1 MRIKSKSAEE
11 LQSSGQR
18 TPLDLAVEMLR
29 HVVMRCNDDC
39 RYCYSP
45 PLLDKDIDWLVTREA
60 ERVKALA
67 RATELEGLVL
77 DGKATAADRAEYRK
91 LKDSG
96 LIGAEDAILIQLRAF
111 NAQARER
118 GELSRE
124 RDELRA
130 RLAALESKPA
140 EDPDELR
147 QRLLREAAE
156 QLPDGW
162 SIIPEELRPGRH
174 RVYHGAWFGAPD
186 VFLDYSLDDACFW
199 WTCGAITVTGKF
211 ANLADTSLRN
221 YPDLVSLIKTGRPVG
236 G

>member
-1 MRIKSKSAEE
+1 MSIKPKSAEE
-11 LQSSGQR
+11 LHRGGQH
-18 TPLDLAVEMLR
+18 TSLDLAVEMLR
-29 HVVMRCNDDC
+29 HVIGVCLDGC
-39 RYCYSP
+39 RYCACVD
-45 PLLDKDIDWLVTREA
+45 LFDVDAAWLVTREA
-60 ERVKALA
+60 ERATALA

-77 DGKATAADRAEYRK
+77 DRKATDADRAEYRK
-91 LKDSG
+91 LKDSD

-156 QLPDGW
+156 QLLTRAAEVID
-162 SIIPEELRPGRH
+162 
-174 RVYHGAWFGAPD
+174 AP
-186 VFLDYSLDDACFW
+186 C
-199 WTCGAITVTGKF
+199 
-211 ANLADTSLRN
+211 
-221 YPDLVSLIKTGRPVG
+221 
-236 G
+236 

>member
-1 MRIKSKSAEE
+1 MSIKPKSAEE
-11 LQSSGQR
+11 LHRGGQH
-18 TPLDLAVEMLR
+18 TSLDLAVELLR
-29 HVVMRCNDDC
+29 HVIGVCLDGC
-39 RYCYSP
+39 RYCACVN
-45 PLLDKDIDWLVTREA
+45 LFDVDAVWLVTREA
-60 ERVKALA
+60 GRATALA

-77 DGKATAADRAEYRK
+77 DGKATDADRAEYRK

-111 NAQARER
+111 NAQALER
-118 GELSRE
+118 SELLRE

-140 EDPDELR
+140 EDSDELR

-162 SIIPEELRPGRH
+162 SIIPEELRPGRY

-186 VFLDYSLDDACFW
+186 VSLDYSLDDACFW

-221 YPDLVSLIKTGRPVG
+221 CPDLVSLIKTGKLVG
-236 G
+236 D